1 MLSSE
6 PLLHHGSLFGFALSS
21 LGPPFPPF
29 GLPAN
34 QGSFHFYLGSSTF
47 WNPAQ
52 QGASGGSAEDVK
64 ATPLRIWGGSVVDVL
79 ITSLVVIRLSWA
91 AGYLEI
97 RNFAPG
103 NTAACAAGQHS
114 GGGPGERGAAQRSS
128 TGSRTARQQRHAAAT
143 QQQADR
149 REQRQHR
156 QTHGNKSN
164 VFPQASPVFSFF
176 GEGCGGPLLLLPG
189 PVLSLCAGEAGKK
202 SSDSPPHA
210 PHQWPRPARRAG
222 APVATLE
229 AGDPAATRE
238 APGERGRAGPRHRH
252 HRHRGCQGR
261 RRTTQR
267 EHRHQR
273 QPPAA
278 PAHAQQAGPG
288 PAPSN
293 RPNASARTAGRPRT
307 GNTSNEPGRTLPV
320 FFFFAEGVQRPA

>member
-1 MLSSE
+1 
-6 PLLHHGSLFGFALSS
+6 HHGSLFGFALSS

-34 QGSFHFYLGSSTF
+34 QESFHFYLGSSTF

-52 QGASGGSAEDVK
+52 QGASGDSAEDVK
-64 ATPLRIWGGSVVDVL
+64 AAPLRIWGGSVVDVL
-79 ITSLVVIRLSWA
+79 ITSLVVIRISWA

-97 RNFAPG
+97 RNFATG
-103 NTAACAAGQHS
+103 NS
-114 GGGPGERGAAQRSS
+114 GCVRS
-128 TGSRTARQQRHAAAT
+128 AAT
-143 QQQADR
+143 QRQAGSAKQHSAAAPAATRQQADR

-293 RPNASARTAGRPRT
+293 RPNASART
-307 GNTSNEPGRTLPV
+307 
-320 FFFFAEGVQRPA
+320 